1 MTNPAKLE
9 AKRLMLVMQDGN
21 KKISSLLNQLK
32 SLKAKTAVARSEERS
47 LVCIVLEDLLATY
60 DI

>member
-47 LVCIVLEDLLATY
+47 LVCIVLEALVATY